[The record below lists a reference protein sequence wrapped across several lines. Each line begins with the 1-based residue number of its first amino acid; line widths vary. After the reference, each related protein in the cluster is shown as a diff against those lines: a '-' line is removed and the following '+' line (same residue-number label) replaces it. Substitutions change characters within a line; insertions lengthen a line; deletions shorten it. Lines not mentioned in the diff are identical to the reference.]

1 MKKKGKNYVVGAVVL
16 TIGSLLSK
24 FLGMFFRIPL
34 VNYLGD
40 YGMGLYGYAY
50 PLYTTFL
57 MVSTAGLPSAVSKMV
72 SESVSRGNYK
82 QAYKI
87 FNIAFIALAVMGG
100 LSSII
105 MFAGANFFINI
116 FEWDPEAYYSII
128 AISFAPFFVCLISV
142 VRGFFQGMQNMI
154 YTSVSEVLEQIGR
167 VFVGLFLAVYL
178 MNTRGVAWGAAGATF
193 GAVAGAVI
201 AFLFLYV
208 SFAVYRSKHSDVLRL
223 QPDEIRVE
231 ESRRLFK
238 TLVLI
243 AVPIACGSIVTTLMD
258 LINSMTIT
266 SGLKSIGYSAKEATN
281 LYGQLTGKVQTLIN
295 VPLVIGSSL
304 AVSLVPSISESFARK
319 NIKTAQAKS
328 TLAVR
333 LSFFVSV
340 PAALGLSLL
349 SEPIFKLLYPD
360 ALKGYAM
367 LSYLSYTV
375 IFTVAMSTLQGIL
388 QGAGKYYA
396 PLKNLLIGG
405 AVKYILN
412 VALIRIPALNIYGAI
427 ISSIAATFVIFIFDY
442 KDVKKHVGFG
452 KMMPSIIK
460 ILLSSFIMGLICIF
474 SFQTLCDYMSE
485 KIAVVAAIFISVL
498 VYGASIIG
506 TKAFTL
512 DDLRSIRS

>member
-1 MKKKGKNYVVGAVVL
+1 MKKKGKNYVVGAMVL

-24 FLGMFFRIPL
+24 VLGMFFRIPL

-72 SESVSRGNYK
+72 SESVSKGNYK

-87 FNIAFIALAVMGG
+87 FNIAFVALAIMGG
-100 LSSII
+100 LSSVI

-116 FEWDPEAYYSII
+116 FDWDPEAYYSII

-154 YTSVSEVLEQIGR
+154 FTSVSEVLEQVGR

-193 GAVAGAVI
+193 GAVAGAI
-201 AFLFLYV
+201 
-208 SFAVYRSKHSDVLRL
+208 
-223 QPDEIRVE
+223 
-231 ESRRLFK
+231 
-238 TLVLI
+238 I

-258 LINSMTIT
+258 LINIMTIT
-266 SGLKSIGYSAKEATN
+266 SCLKSIGYSAKEATN
-281 LYGQLTGKVQTLIN
+281 LYGQLTSKAQTLIN

-304 AVSLVPSISESFARK
+304 AVSLVPSISESFAKK
-319 NIKTAQAKS
+319 NVKSAQAKS

-333 LSFFVSV
+333 LAFLVAV
-340 PAALGLSLL
+340 PASLGLSLL
-349 SEPIFKLLYPD
+349 SEPIFMLLYPD
-360 ALKGYAM
+360 ASKGFEM

-412 VALIRIPALNIYGAI
+412 VVLIKIPALNIYGAI
-427 ISSIAATFVIFIFDY
+427 ISSIAATAVIFVCDY
-442 KDVKKHVGFG
+442 IDVKKHVGFG
-452 KMMPSIIK
+452 RMAPSIVK
-460 ILLSSFIMGLICIF
+460 ILFSSFIMGLICIF
-474 SFQTLCDYMSE
+474 SYQTLCSYMSE
-485 KIAVVAAIFISVL
+485 KIAVVAAILISVL